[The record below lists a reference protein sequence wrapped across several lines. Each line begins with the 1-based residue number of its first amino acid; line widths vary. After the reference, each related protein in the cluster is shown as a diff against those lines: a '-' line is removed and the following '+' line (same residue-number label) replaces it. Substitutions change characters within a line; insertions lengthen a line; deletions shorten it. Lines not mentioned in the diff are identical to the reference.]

1 MGILFS
7 KKIKSNEMNPIS
19 GFKLEEKT
27 KLVRND
33 PTQRVIHIGS
43 NLYAQI
49 NELKTENGLDTVIVY
64 YYIMIITADNAHN
77 LTRYNCS
84 FSTST
89 FKIDSAPTQ
98 FKFKTNEDASISI
111 EAYDSNG
118 ACVSK
123 LNKALKDFERD
134 ERGIFTMMS
143 KDKRPALLLAPTQA
157 KESCDD
163 FPNSGGIYFP
173 QEIEIFYGNRYTF
186 ILENNQVTYT
196 RTEST
201 EKGCPV
207 SFGLCNISR
216 IKIYQIT
223 DSIVIIFITTLDEN
237 VYLSGYSTL
246 RTTPIFTTIQLT
258 NITLIQF
265 RLLESRPQQPR
276 IFQRIEFLEN
286 NKFNVFF
293 ENGLKWLYQIN
304 QNGEISRIQSF

>member
-1 MGILFS
+1 MGTIFS
-7 KKIKSNEMNPIS
+7 KRIESNEMNPIS
-19 GFKLEEKT
+19 GFKLKEKT
-27 KLVRND
+27 GLVRND
-33 PTQRVIHIGS
+33 PTQIVIHIES
-43 NLYAQI
+43 NLYARI
-49 NELKTENGLDTVIVY
+49 KKLKMENGLDTVIVY
-64 YYIMIITADNAHN
+64 YYIMIITADSAHN
-77 LTRYNCS
+77 LTRYKCS

-98 FKFKTNEDASISI
+98 FKFKTNKDASIEI
-111 EAYDSNG
+111 EAYNSEG
-118 ACVSK
+118 TCVSK
-123 LNKALKDFERD
+123 LFKASTDFERD
-134 ERGIFTMMS
+134 ERKIFTRMS
-143 KDKRPALLLAPTQA
+143 KDKKPALSPTQA

-163 FPNSGGIYFP
+163 FPNSDGTHSP
-173 QEIEIFYGNRYTF
+173 QEIEKFYGNGYIF
-186 ILENNQVTYT
+186 ILKKNQVTYT

-207 SFGLCNISR
+207 SFGLCNINL
-216 IKIYQIT
+216 IKIYQIS
-223 DSIVIIFITTLDEN
+223 DSIVLIFIITLDGN

-265 RLLESRPQQPR
+265 WLLESRPQQPR

-286 NKFNVFF
+286 NQFNVFF